1 MNRNRQ
7 SLRRALQTEVA
18 ERKRIEEQLRVL
30 TNALDAVA
38 NAIVI
43 TDHTGAIQSV
53 NPAFT
58 ALTGYTAQ
66 EVVGQNPRL
75 LKSGKQDE
83 AFYRNLWQTIS
94 SGQVWSGELTNRR
107 KDGNLFDEDM
117 TITPLRNDD
126 GVIARYIAIKQ
137 DITGRKRAE
146 SLVRQSEKRY
156 RSLFDNARDA
166 IFTIAADGTF
176 TSLNSAVET
185 MTGLSRADW
194 IGQPFTPM
202 VHPDDLPLAR
212 EMFHRILQGE
222 QTPVHE
228 LRGHPSLKRPALM
241 EMTLTPQKDEHGK
254 IIGLLGIGRDITE
267 RKQAEAA
274 RNRLAAILEST
285 TDMVSIADAAG
296 RLIYLN
302 HAGRSLLGVGLD
314 EEITKA
320 AFRDFL
326 PNPDSHPV
334 FTQGIPAALRQGT
347 WSGETVLISRRGQ
360 AIPVSQVILA
370 HKSPAGKLEFL
381 STIIRDI
388 TERKR
393 LEANLFQSQKLET
406 VGKLAGGIAHEFNS
420 ILTAILG
427 QSELLLDDLP
437 AGGSLAKNASEIS
450 RAAGRAATLTRQLLA
465 FGRKQFLQP
474 ENLDLNQVLANM
486 RGMFEH
492 LMAGDVAMQIV
503 PGPDL
508 PLVRADAGQIEQV
521 IMNMAINAREAMP
534 NGGKLTFE
542 TANVSFDQESV
553 GRYPE
558 LKAGEFVM
566 LAITDTGAGMSE
578 EAKAHVFE
586 PFFSTKGVGQGTGL
600 GLATCFG
607 IVKQSGGHI
616 SVYSEPGRGATFKIY
631 LPQAEPQSQRPV
643 ARLGSPD
650 LPRGTETILLV
661 EDDPALRE
669 MAATLLR
676 RLGYTI
682 LPAANGVEALQLK
695 QQRGV
700 GHIDLL
706 FTDVVMPHMS
716 GKELTDRVQAL
727 NPHTKVLFT
736 SAYTESAIVHQG
748 VLDNGVPL
756 LQKPFTPS
764 ALAHKLRKVLDEPQA
779 QVVR

>member
-1 MNRNRQ
+1 
-7 SLRRALQTEVA
+7 
-18 ERKRIEEQLRVL
+18 
-30 TNALDAVA
+30 
-38 NAIVI
+38 
-43 TDHTGAIQSV
+43 
-53 NPAFT
+53 
-58 ALTGYTAQ
+58 
-66 EVVGQNPRL
+66 
-75 LKSGKQDE
+75 
-83 AFYRNLWQTIS
+83 
-94 SGQVWSGELTNRR
+94 
-107 KDGNLFDEDM
+107 
-117 TITPLRNDD
+117 
-126 GVIARYIAIKQ
+126 
-137 DITGRKRAE
+137 
-146 SLVRQSEKRY
+146 
-156 RSLFDNARDA
+156 
-166 IFTIAADGTF
+166 
-176 TSLNSAVET
+176 

-228 LRGHPSLKRPALM
+228 LRGHPSLSPALM

-274 RNRLAAILEST
+274 RDRLAAILEST

-474 ENLDLNQVLANM
+474 ENLDLNQVLASM
-486 RGMFEH
+486 DGMFEPSH
-492 LMAGDVAMQIV
+492 GRGRSTCRSCPA
-503 PGPDL
+503 
-508 PLVRADAGQIEQV
+508 
-521 IMNMAINAREAMP
+521 
-534 NGGKLTFE
+534 LTC
-542 TANVSFDQESV
+542 
-553 GRYPE
+553 P
-558 LKAGEFVM
+558 
-566 LAITDTGAGMSE
+566 GAG
-578 EAKAHVFE
+578 
-586 PFFSTKGVGQGTGL
+586 
-600 GLATCFG
+600 
-607 IVKQSGGHI
+607 
-616 SVYSEPGRGATFKIY
+616 
-631 LPQAEPQSQRPV
+631 
-643 ARLGSPD
+643 
-650 LPRGTETILLV
+650 
-661 EDDPALRE
+661 
-669 MAATLLR
+669 R
-676 RLGYTI
+676 R
-682 LPAANGVEALQLK
+682 
-695 QQRGV
+695 R
-700 GHIDLL
+700 
-706 FTDVVMPHMS
+706 TD
-716 GKELTDRVQAL
+716 
-727 NPHTKVLFT
+727 
-736 SAYTESAIVHQG
+736 
-748 VLDNGVPL
+748 
-756 LQKPFTPS
+756 
-764 ALAHKLRKVLDEPQA
+764 
-779 QVVR
+779 